1 MAKRK
6 KMPLGKSL
14 LAYPLS
20 VLFYLVYGLL
30 LCVFHPI
37 QWISLKVG
45 GYAAHKKVVDILNG
59 LLTASLYILGT
70 RVKFI
75 NQYNFDNAV
84 PNIIVSNHQS
94 THEIP
99 PLGYFFRRLH
109 PKFVAK
115 KELGKGLSSVSFNL
129 KHGGSAL
136 IDRKDARQ
144 ALSEIGKFAKY
155 LKTNNRAGIIF
166 PEGTRSRDGQPKRFS
181 ENGLKIL
188 TKFAP
193 NAVVI
198 PVSINNSW
206 KLWEYGQ
213 FPMNIGVKMT
223 IETHEPIKAADKSFE
238 ELFAEVEQKVKS
250 KVVV

>member
-1 MAKRK
+1 MSKHK

-20 VLFYLVYGLL
+20 VIFYFVYGLL
-30 LCVFHPI
+30 LCIFHPI
-37 QWISLKVG
+37 QWIALKVG
-45 GYAAHKKVVDILNG
+45 GYTAHKKVVDVLNA

-70 RVKFI
+70 RIQFI
-75 NQYNFDNAV
+75 NHHKFDV
-84 PNIIVSNHQS
+84 SLPHIIVSNHQS

-99 PLGYFFRRLH
+99 PLGWFFSDLH
-109 PKFVAK
+109 PKFIAK
-115 KELGKGLSSVSFNL
+115 KELGKGLPSVSFNL

-155 LKTNNRAGIIF
+155 IKANNRAGIIF

-188 TKFAP
+188 AKFAP
-193 NAVVI
+193 NAIVI

-213 FPMNIGVKMT
+213 FPMNIGVNMT
-223 IETHEPIKAADKSFE
+223 IETHEPIKIADKSFE

-250 KVVV
+250 KIVV